1 MRKFIK
7 KSVVAI
13 MTAAMVISSVGT
25 VGTKVEASSG
35 YELQNYSVQDLMLKF
50 GVIAFDNLQV
60 SSHCHSNFMVN
71 KLNMTETAGLRQSY
85 NQAEEFYFTSAVTL
99 REHMTDED
107 NIMTD
112 TLYTA
117 AAVEM
122 RDENGNNVPYVAL
135 SNGTSYQ
142 KISNPKVVIHKE
154 NYVNLQD
161 VQKKFMAYNYTLS
174 KQTETNSVVR
184 DLTSTENMNNRYVK
198 VLGTGLNCC
207 NIPYEE
213 FIAHDTYINFYFTDF
228 DNDDV
233 LVVNVDLANAKDTN
247 GNKLDTVSFKDLV
260 VCDGTNKINSAESN
274 FGTRCNRMYFNFYDS
289 SNASGNYQYTGK
301 IKFNAAGFGTIIAPS
316 ATVEFGHNWDGTVI
330 AKNIVIGGEYHR
342 VDGTKIPEVTLME
355 LPNTGT
361 DTPGGNT
368 PGSDTPGGNTP
379 GNDTPGN
386 DTPSGDTPSGDTP
399 SGDTPSGDTPS
410 GDTPSGDTP
419 SGDTPSGDTPSGDTP
434 SGDTPSGDTPSGDT
448 PSGDTPSG
456 DTPSG
461 DTPSSDTPSG
471 DTPSGDTPSG
481 DTPSSDTPSG
491 DTPNNDNKNDSK
503 DKSSVSITIKDET
516 TDDPVPGAKVEVTNP
531 DGTKT
536 EYVTDENGEIT
547 LEDVPEGDY
556 KVVVK
561 DVPKGY
567 DVTIGTEVKVR
578 VKKGDNKQN
587 IVTNTGN
594 KSMKAK
600 NTQDAKNAKKA
611 LKGAADVKTG
621 DDTVV
626 SATLKQNSEITQVGA
641 KNNKTV
647 TKTYNKQLKSF
658 KKKHKKQ
665 SKEIAAWITI
675 AGTKIDYPVMYSGLK
690 NNTKYLKKDING
702 KKDSHGMLF
711 ASYIT
716 PTRKITYNNVIYG
729 HNMKDGTMFTDL
741 LKYQNKSFYKNHK
754 YVKLSTKGYNYS
766 YEVVE
771 VIRISCKKGSKD
783 RMILEKFAE
792 IGNKKVFNQWKK
804 QVTKNREYKCSGKY
818 NRNDTLMILSTCEY
832 EKENGRFVL
841 VCKQVKNKKV
851 K

>member
-399 SGDTPSGDTPS
+399 S
-410 GDTPSGDTP
+410 
-419 SGDTPSGDTPSGDTP
+419 
-434 SGDTPSGDTPSGDT
+434 
-448 PSGDTPSG
+448 
-456 DTPSG
+456 
-461 DTPSSDTPSG
+461 
-471 DTPSGDTPSG
+471 
-481 DTPSSDTPSG
+481 SDTPSG

>member
-122 RDENGNNVPYVAL
+122 RVENGNNVPYVAL

-213 FIAHDTYINFYFTDF
+213 FIAHDTYINFYFSDF

-260 VCDGTNKINSAESN
+260 VCDGTTKINSAESN

-330 AKNIVIGGEYHR
+330 AKDIVIGGEYHR
-342 VDGTKIPEVTLME
+342 VDGAKVPEVTLME
-355 LPNTGT
+355 LPNDSSNSGNSGTGT
-361 DTPGGNT
+361 DTPGTDT
-368 PGSDTPGGNTP
+368 PETSTDTPGKDNTES
-379 GNDTPGN
+379 TP
-386 DTPSGDTPSGDTP
+386 
-399 SGDTPSGDTPS
+399 
-410 GDTPSGDTP
+410 
-419 SGDTPSGDTPSGDTP
+419 
-434 SGDTPSGDTPSGDT
+434 
-448 PSGDTPSG
+448 
-456 DTPSG
+456 
-461 DTPSSDTPSG
+461 
-471 DTPSGDTPSG
+471 
-481 DTPSSDTPSG
+481 
-491 DTPNNDNKNDSK
+491 SK
-503 DKSSVSITIKDET
+503 DKGSVSITIKDET

-578 VKKGDNKQN
+578 VKKGDNKQK

-621 DDTVV
+621 DDAVV
-626 SATLKQNSEITQVGA
+626 SETLKQDSEITQVGA
-641 KNNKTV
+641 KSNKNV
-647 TKTYNKQLKSF
+647 TKTYNKKLKSF

-754 YVKLSTKGYNYS
+754 YVELSTKGYNYS

-783 RMILEKFAE
+783 RMILEKFAD
-792 IGNKKVFNQWKK
+792 IGNKKVFKQWKN

-841 VCKQVKNKKV
+841 VCKQVKSKKV